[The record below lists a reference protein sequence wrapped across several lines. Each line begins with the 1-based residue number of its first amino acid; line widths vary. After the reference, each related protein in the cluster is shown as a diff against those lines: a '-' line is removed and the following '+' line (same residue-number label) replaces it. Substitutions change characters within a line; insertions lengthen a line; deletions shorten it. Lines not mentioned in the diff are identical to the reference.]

1 MDLFRGGMFTVQDES
16 AALPCLLLD
25 PRPGDRVIDLC
36 AAPGGKTTNLAE
48 IMRNEGEV
56 VAVDRHEAK
65 LGLIRASCDRLG
77 LTNVSLLAADSAAL
91 ETAPADR
98 VLLDAPCSGLGVL
111 AKKPD
116 IKWKRDVSDILKLTK
131 IQAGLLENAARLV
144 KPGGVLVY
152 STCTVEPDE
161 NEEMVAAFLARHGE
175 FALES
180 AAPFVSSD
188 LVNAA
193 GFVETF
199 PHRHGMDGSFAARL
213 VRTHAT

>member
-1 MDLFRGGMFTVQDES
+1 MFTIQDES
-16 AALPCLLLD
+16 AALPCLLLG

-36 AAPGGKTTNLAE
+36 AAPGGKTTNIAE
-48 IMRNEGEV
+48 MMKNEGEV
-56 VAVDRHEAK
+56 LAIDRHEAK
-65 LGLIRASCDRLG
+65 LALIKASCDRLG
-77 LTNVSLLAADSAAL
+77 LKNVTLQAADASML
-91 ETAPADR
+91 EAESADR

-131 IQAGLLENAARLV
+131 IQTGLIENAARLV
-144 KPGGVLVY
+144 KPHGVLVY

-161 NEEMVAAFLARHGE
+161 NEEIVGAFLGRHPE
-175 FALES
+175 FALE
-180 AAPFVSSD
+180 AAGEFVSRD

-213 VRTHAT
+213 VKSSPH

>member
-1 MDLFRGGMFTVQDES
+1 MKNGGQ
-16 AALPCLLLD
+16 
-25 PRPGDRVIDLC
+25 VI
-36 AAPGGKTTNLAE
+36 
-48 IMRNEGEV
+48 
-56 VAVDRHEAK
+56 AVDRHEAK

-77 LTNVSLLAADSAAL
+77 LTNVTLLAADSSAL
-91 ETAPADR
+91 ETGPADR

-116 IKWKRDVSDILKLTK
+116 MKWKRDVADILKLTK
-131 IQAGLLENAARLV
+131 IQAGLIENAARLV

-161 NEEMVAAFLARHGE
+161 NEEIVTAFLARHPE
-175 FALES
+175 FALEL
-180 AAPFVSSD
+180 AAPFVNAD
-188 LVNAA
+188 LVNAR

>member
-1 MDLFRGGMFTVQDES
+1 M
-16 AALPCLLLD
+16 
-25 PRPGDRVIDLC
+25 
-36 AAPGGKTTNLAE
+36 
-48 IMRNEGEV
+48 MRNEGEV
-56 VAVDRHEAK
+56 VAIDRHDAK
-65 LGLIRASCDRLG
+65 LALVRASCDRLG
-77 LTNVSLLAADSAAL
+77 LKNVTMQAADASTL
-91 ETAPADR
+91 EAEPADR

-131 IQAGLLENAARLV
+131 IQTGLLENAARLV

-161 NEEMVAAFLARHGE
+161 NEEIVRAFLARHPEFVLEGAGE
-175 FALES
+175 FV
-180 AAPFVSSD
+180 PRD
-188 LVNAA
+188 LVNAG

-213 VRTHAT
+213 VRVSPH